1 MRTAFHYRRDTASR
15 AGNCTL
21 LQTMPSPGPFTAATF
36 LKSIGVRI
44 VGLKSGVEAVEVEQG
59 LR

>member
-1 MRTAFHYRRDTASR
+1 MGQNRFTGRKAKATDDRE
-15 AGNCTL
+15 
-21 LQTMPSPGPFTAATF
+21 QTEDWRGETF
-36 LKSIGVRI
+36 NHLCFFIGVRI